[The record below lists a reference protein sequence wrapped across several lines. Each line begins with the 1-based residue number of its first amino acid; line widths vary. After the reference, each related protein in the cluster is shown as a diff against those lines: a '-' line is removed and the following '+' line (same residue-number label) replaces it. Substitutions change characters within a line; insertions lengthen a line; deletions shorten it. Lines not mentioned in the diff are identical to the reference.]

1 MGAVGGDILEIAFN
15 HPTLGSGTVFPKANE
30 ASSLSPGGFRSDDSD
45 DGVDGSGQMIDKQ
58 TRKRWS
64 AESVV
69 AWDNNSRQ
77 DLEKMVALAESP
89 VQATFTISMVS
100 GAVYKGTGKPVG
112 DLVGDSLNATFPLK
126 LAGGGKAKKII

>member
-15 HPTLGSGTVFPKANE
+15 HPIGSGTVFPKANE
-30 ASSLSPGGFRSDDSD
+30 ASSMNTGGFRSDDSD

-69 AWDNNSRQ
+69 AWDNNSRK
-77 DLEKMVALAESP
+77 DLEKMVLLAESP

-100 GAVYKGTGKPVG
+100 GAVYKATGKPVG

-126 LAGGGKAKKII
+126 LAGGGKAKKIL